1 MIEKPG
7 RELSNNKRQRFRMN
21 THNRMLEDLQKELE
35 SKGVKGYVVAASP
48 TRVTLLAHQDD
59 LASNRR
65 IWNDQL

>member
-1 MIEKPG
+1 
-7 RELSNNKRQRFRMN
+7 MN